1 VSRPNSPSLISY
13 QIQSHILVNDEGEA
27 KITDFGLSR
36 ILDTTGCIT
45 VSPGTRRYVSPEL
58 LKVCEEEEFNPSMA
72 RGWRGKAPERMT
84 VSPNEADECI
94 PRVTKATDVYEF
106 SMTVFEVRICVSI
119 PLSVLDKLRKND
131 L

>member
-1 VSRPNSPSLISY
+1 LISY
-13 QIQSHILVNDEGEA
+13 QLQSHILVNDEGEA

-36 ILDTTGCIT
+36 LLDTTGFT
-45 VSPGTRRYVSPEL
+45 SVSSGTRRYVPAEL
-58 LKVCEEEEFNPSMA
+58 LKICEEEEFNPSMA

-94 PRVTKATDVYEF
+94 PRVTKATDVWEF
-106 SMTVFEVRICVSI
+106 SMTALEVRLCAST
-119 PLSVLDKLRKND
+119 PLSVAKLRKND